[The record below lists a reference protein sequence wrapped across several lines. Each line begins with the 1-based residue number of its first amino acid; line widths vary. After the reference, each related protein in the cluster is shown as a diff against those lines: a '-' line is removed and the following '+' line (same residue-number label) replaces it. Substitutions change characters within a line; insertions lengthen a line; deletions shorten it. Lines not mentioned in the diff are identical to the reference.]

1 MAATGQYVVVYDLS
15 DDKERRGLSKV
26 LEGYGFRVQ
35 ESAYECVLSRMARE
49 KLTSAI
55 SQLNLQTGFVNIY
68 RIDNRA
74 KTISLGKPPA
84 RSEDL
89 GPAFVV

>member
-15 DDKERRGLSKV
+15 DDRERRGLSKV

-35 ESAYECVLSRMARE
+35 ESAFECVLSRMALE
-49 KLTSAI
+49 KLTLAI
-55 SQLNLQTGFVNIY
+55 DHLKLQTGFVNIY
-68 RIDNRA
+68 RVDNRA
-74 KTISLGKPPA
+74 KTISLGKPPS
-84 RSEDL
+84 RTEDF